1 MNTTSP
7 QQQATVD
14 TKQLESLIEEGNSFF
29 KVQKWNEAKQK
40 YSLAIG
46 LIQNLNEIFQQQQG
60 SFKYL
65 EQQWIRVHNN
75 RAQVHLMLKEYN
87 ESLADCQQV
96 LKFDPLNEKAI
107 IRLVQ
112 SLNFSGSKEL
122 AFEALLNGL
131 MKSPGNDKLEA
142 LKALFPNF
150 LDLHDLIAL
159 GCEQTNKYIFSVKQ
173 LKGIEHKAYHDT
185 WRVEDY
191 FDPTNENRC
200 FDIPCP
206 TDQFFVDNA
215 LIEKEKQ
222 YFENLSKKNKGTF
235 PQLFDYGNVYC
246 RKPQIANDPEF
257 PLTFQYYYKFSHGE
271 KKPLG
276 FANVAWLRSLFKL
289 QANKKDLFILLPQN
303 QNMDS
308 WALYKVKDFGLQFGN
323 VRCKSTNW
331 YAIHRGDVV
340 VRDFDKH
347 IWSLLILESVDPSKQ
362 NNTIELFIDF
372 MGPQFNHFDYLLRN
386 KLPCKI
392 FTRETIQQEEATYHE
407 DYIGT
412 YRMKDRKIGKD
423 AKNFIDLS
431 YVVEFPLEPYSSTL
445 LSKLEQAY
453 LYEFKAR
460 NYIPKPQSLF

>member
-1 MNTTSP
+1 MTI
-7 QQQATVD
+7 D
-14 TKQLESLIEEGNSFF
+14 
-29 KVQKWNEAKQK
+29 
-40 YSLAIG
+40 
-46 LIQNLNEIFQQQQG
+46 
-60 SFKYL
+60 
-65 EQQWIRVHNN
+65 
-75 RAQVHLMLKEYN
+75 
-87 ESLADCQQV
+87 
-96 LKFDPLNEKAI
+96 
-107 IRLVQ
+107 
-112 SLNFSGSKEL
+112 
-122 AFEALLNGL
+122 
-131 MKSPGNDKLEA
+131 
-142 LKALFPNF
+142 
-150 LDLHDLIAL
+150 
-159 GCEQTNKYIFSVKQ
+159 
-173 LKGIEHKAYHDT
+173 
-185 WRVEDY
+185 
-191 FDPTNENRC
+191 
-200 FDIPCP
+200 
-206 TDQFFVDNA
+206 
-215 LIEKEKQ
+215 
-222 YFENLSKKNKGTF
+222 LSKKNKGTF